1 MPISNQIEL
10 RHFKYFLEVAEEL
23 HFRKAAEKLF
33 ITQPGLSR
41 QIQQLEEELDV
52 KLFVRNKRNVAL
64 TAPGKYLQQELKGVI
79 NNLDF
84 IVKQLKMIEAGD
96 DGEVRI
102 GFVGSAMQR
111 VIPKVLLEIN
121 KQYPSIHTTL
131 TEMANQEQLEG
142 LMHDKLDIGFVRLE
156 HAQQEMQLVTVF
168 EDTFSLVLPQDH
180 PMNEDNFVDLHQLKE
195 ENFILFSSDY
205 SVDYFNQFMN
215 IFEASGFRPK
225 VSHRSVHA
233 STIFRLVENN
243 LGIAIVPTTLK
254 EGFSLKVKFIELKNG
269 KQTARLS
276 AMWKR
281 ENENPA
287 LRKFLEVMLGEHR

>member
-1 MPISNQIEL
+1 MRISNQIEL

-121 KQYPSIHTTL
+121 KQYP
-131 TEMANQEQLEG
+131 
-142 LMHDKLDIGFVRLE
+142 
-156 HAQQEMQLVTVF
+156 
-168 EDTFSLVLPQDH
+168 
-180 PMNEDNFVDLHQLKE
+180 
-195 ENFILFSSDY
+195 
-205 SVDYFNQFMN
+205 
-215 IFEASGFRPK
+215 
-225 VSHRSVHA
+225 
-233 STIFRLVENN
+233 
-243 LGIAIVPTTLK
+243 
-254 EGFSLKVKFIELKNG
+254 
-269 KQTARLS
+269 
-276 AMWKR
+276 
-281 ENENPA
+281 
-287 LRKFLEVMLGEHR
+287 